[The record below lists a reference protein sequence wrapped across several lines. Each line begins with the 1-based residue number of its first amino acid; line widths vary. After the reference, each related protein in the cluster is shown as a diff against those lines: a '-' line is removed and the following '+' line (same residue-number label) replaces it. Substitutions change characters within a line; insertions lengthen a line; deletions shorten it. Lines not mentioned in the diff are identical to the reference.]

1 MTSHKTR
8 NSARSKTLL
17 AQLPYYNCEVLTSA
31 HPQFNSLIDDNRPS
45 GKSLDSLSSLYDL
58 SVFQLNSLD
67 KDIDPDINFTSNKI
81 SSKYYFPHSF
91 AQLIDGKQLQS
102 KISFS
107 HTNIRGLK
115 KNFEKFQ
122 HHVLSEKNFRF
133 TIICVTETRIVNAI
147 VNVVSILYQN
157 YQDTV
162 LNRSRHLYLPVVLAC
177 SLIKIVNTA
186 SLNKAQSQSSDHSY
200 SYCTSL
206 IFTRL
211 FVICLLS
218 IC

>member
-1 MTSHKTR
+1 MTSHK
-8 NSARSKTLL
+8 AKKQCAIEKKTLL
-17 AQLPYYNCEVLTSA
+17 AQLPFYNCKVLTSA

-45 GKSLDSLSSLYDL
+45 RKSLDSLSSLYDL

-115 KNFEKFQ
+115 KKKKE
-122 HHVLSEKNFRF
+122 
-133 TIICVTETRIVNAI
+133 
-147 VNVVSILYQN
+147 
-157 YQDTV
+157 
-162 LNRSRHLYLPVVLAC
+162 
-177 SLIKIVNTA
+177 
-186 SLNKAQSQSSDHSY
+186 
-200 SYCTSL
+200 
-206 IFTRL
+206 
-211 FVICLLS
+211 
-218 IC
+218 